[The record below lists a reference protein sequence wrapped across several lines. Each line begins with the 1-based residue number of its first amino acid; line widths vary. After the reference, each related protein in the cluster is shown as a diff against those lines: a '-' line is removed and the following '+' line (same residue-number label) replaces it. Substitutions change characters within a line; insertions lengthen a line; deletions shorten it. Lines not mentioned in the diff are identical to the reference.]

1 MCMKWVRGLIFTGIG
16 ILTIIITSSLLTD
29 AGIEVIVGN
38 LIAGSILIAFAAAC
52 QTQQPP
58 IPTPTPPA
66 TTTRLA
72 TLEIDKMTGTE
83 FPPTNVNFEGRNHSL
98 TTIFQDAGIDLDI
111 VEDEMDIPDTF
122 GTQFTSAELLSLMR
136 AHQSVQV
143 SGNRMSAYLVI
154 VPEFTSPDVLGIMFD
169 SANRIG
175 CAVFHNTT
183 FIRNDERAFLRTTA
197 HELGHQ
203 FNLHH
208 EDGTT
213 IQGGPVTKRTIMNQT
228 RLVSPWPTAISYE
241 FSDNSKKHLTEH
253 PEDNVKPGGSSFY
266 DCNQEHSNWHSGVT

>member
-1 MCMKWVRGLIFTGIG
+1 MKWSRGVIFTAIG
-16 ILTIIITSSLLTD
+16 ILTIITTFSLLTD
-29 AGIEVIVGN
+29 ASIEVIVGN
-38 LIAGSILIAFAAAC
+38 LLAGSFLIAFAAAC

-58 IPTPTPPA
+58 IQPP

-72 TLEIDKMTGTE
+72 TLEIDRIAGTA

-98 TTIFQDAGIDLDI
+98 RTIFQDAGIDLDI
-111 VEDEMDIPDTF
+111 VEDEMNIPDTF
-122 GTQFTSAELLSLMR
+122 GTQYNSAELLSLMR

-154 VPEFTSPDVLGIMFD
+154 VPEFTSPGVLGIMFD
-169 SANRIG
+169 SANRGG
-175 CAVFHNTT
+175 CAVFHNTS
-183 FIRNDERAFLRTTA
+183 FIRNDKRAFLRTTA

-213 IQGGPVTKRTIMNQT
+213 IQGGSVTKRTIMNQT
-228 RLVSPWPTAISYE
+228 RLVMPWPNAISYE

-253 PEDNVKPGGSSFY
+253 PEDNVRPGGSSFY
-266 DCNQEHSNWHSGVT
+266 DCNQEHSNWHSRVT